1 MDFTLSPETGA
12 IRDLATRI
20 LHERSTPE
28 RLAALDA
35 GGDWLDQPTYQQ
47 LAGAGLI
54 GAALPE
60 DVGGAGL
67 GLLELHY
74 VLEQVGATTAHV
86 PLLESVV
93 LGALTID
100 RFGTPAQ
107 RHDWLPGVITGHTLL
122 TAAHTEPG
130 PADPR
135 RPQTRARR
143 AGPGWVLHGSKSQVP
158 LADAADRIVVPAS
171 TDDGMVAM
179 FLVDPRAEG
188 VSLVP
193 QVTVERRPACA
204 LDLAGV
210 AVGEDD
216 RIGGGGDVLADL
228 LLRTESALASLQS
241 GVCAAALRL
250 AARHTR
256 SREQFGRP
264 IGTFQAVGQQLAD
277 AWIDAEAVRLTSL
290 QAAWRLSAG
299 LDATEAVTIAKW
311 WAAEA
316 GHRVLHAAHHVHG
329 GTGID
334 LSYPLHRYFLLG
346 KQIEFSLG
354 NASQQ
359 LSALGKALAAQSRGP
374 TTCQGA

>member
-1 MDFTLSPETGA
+1 
-12 IRDLATRI
+12 
-20 LHERSTPE
+20 
-28 RLAALDA
+28 
-35 GGDWLDQPTYQQ
+35 
-47 LAGAGLI
+47 
-54 GAALPE
+54 
-60 DVGGAGL
+60 
-67 GLLELHY
+67 
-74 VLEQVGATTAHV
+74 
-86 PLLESVV
+86 
-93 LGALTID
+93 
-100 RFGTPAQ
+100 
-107 RHDWLPGVITGHTLL
+107 
-122 TAAHTEPG
+122 
-130 PADPR
+130 
-135 RPQTRARR
+135 
-143 AGPGWVLHGSKSQVP
+143 VLHGSKSQVP

-228 LLRTESALASLQS
+228 LLRTEAALASLQS

-374 TTCQGA
+374 TRCQGA